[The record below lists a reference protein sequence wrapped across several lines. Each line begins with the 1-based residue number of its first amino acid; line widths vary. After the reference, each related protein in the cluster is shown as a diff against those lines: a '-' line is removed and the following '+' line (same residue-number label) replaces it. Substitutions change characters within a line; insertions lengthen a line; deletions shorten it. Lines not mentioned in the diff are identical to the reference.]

1 VKIGVTFPQTEIG
14 ADPAVLRD
22 YAQAAEDLGLDHIL
36 AYDHV
41 LGADTSGRPDWGGR
55 YSAADSFH
63 EPFVMFGYM
72 AAFTSK
78 IEFVTGILILP
89 QRQTALVAKQ
99 AAEVDVLSGGRLRLG
114 VGLGWND
121 VEYEALNQDFHNRG
135 RRVEEQVE
143 VLRRLWTEPVVDF
156 TGTWHRIDRAGLN
169 PMPVQQPIP
178 LFMGGLSDPVLER
191 AARIADGWF
200 PIVRQL
206 ADIEALPGRI
216 EALKQNVTAN
226 GRDPGAFEIRVQTG
240 FASKQPDEWA
250 ADVEMYENM
259 GVDFLCFSTMGAGLP
274 GPRDHIEAMRKYKEA
289 IG

>member
-1 VKIGVTFPQTEIG
+1 MKIGVTFPQTEIG
-14 ADPAVLRD
+14 YDPIVLRD

-36 AYDHV
+36 VYDHV
-41 LGADTSGRPDWGGR
+41 LGADASERPDWGGR
-55 YSAADSFH
+55 YTAKDSFH

-114 VGLGWND
+114 VGLGWNG
-121 VEYEALNQDFHNRG
+121 VEYEALNEDFHNRG
-135 RRVEEQVE
+135 RRVEEQIE

-156 TGTWHRIDRAGLN
+156 KGKWHRIDRAGLN

-178 LFMGGLSDPVLER
+178 LFMGGLSEPVLER

-200 PIVRQL
+200 PIVREL
-206 ADIEALPGRI
+206 ADIEALPARI
-216 EALKQNVTAN
+216 EGLKQRVESH
-226 GRDPGAFEIRVQTG
+226 GRDVSKFEIRVQTG
-240 FASKQPDEWA
+240 FASKAPEDWA
-250 ADVEMYENM
+250 RDVEMYEGM

-274 GPRDHIEAMRKYKEA
+274 GPRDHIDAMRRYKEA
-289 IG
+289 IA